1 VGLASLGGSGRS
13 CGAFH
18 CMATKKT
25 AGSKESKPKASK
37 AAPTKPSTS
46 SRKAT
51 RGAASP
57 SKTKAR
63 VTGTAPRGAGTA
75 TRSKAASKPAG
86 KPRTMSAG
94 KASTKPASMSA
105 STRAGPSHPTKARQD
120 DAQALAA
127 IVPPVAST
135 SEVAEST
142 TTVVSV
148 EAIHHGDGAAHEPS
162 SATDP
167 LPSIEPA
174 APIVKPIFRR
184 VGSAWMKF
192 DPSDLEGIAKAE
204 AEAAAMAAN
213 PELAPPP
220 PPAPKHP
227 EPRRDQH
234 PRAQHQQRTAAAV
247 LDRAP
252 DQPSDDSDAEH
263 DDGDDRGWEHPD
275 HAHHTT
281 EPPAP
286 IEQVTGVL
294 DISGNEARLRQFGGN
309 GWMPSKD
316 EPQVPTEF
324 VQRFNL
330 RNGNQVTVH
339 VQMVRVR
346 RRRGPKKLR
355 RMVVGI
361 ESVEGLE
368 PSVWAARPPYGELTS
383 IDPQPRM
390 HLEYR
395 GCPPSCRLIDLFC
408 PIGFGTRGL
417 IVAPPKAGKTILLQ
431 QIAHGIKHNHPHVEL
446 IALLI
451 DERPEEVTDFRRN
464 VPALVLASSN
474 DQDLERHTQMGI
486 MSIERARRLFEAGK
500 DVVVLLDS
508 LTRVGRAFNNNRRY
522 STGGRTMSGGL
533 DSRALDIPKQLFGAA
548 RKAEEG
554 GSLTIIAT
562 CLVDTG
568 SRADQVIFEEFKGT
582 GNMELILDRSIAE
595 RRVYP
600 SINLAASGT
609 RKEHL
614 LMGEREL
621 KTMTALRRRL
631 MTMPP
636 FVQVEQLVAAVNR
649 TTDNETLVRG
659 SGG

>member
-1 VGLASLGGSGRS
+1 P
-13 CGAFH
+13 
-18 CMATKKT
+18 
-25 AGSKESKPKASK
+25 KPKAPK
-37 AAPTKPSTS
+37 AATTKSS
-46 SRKAT
+46 SASRKAT
-51 RGAASP
+51 GAAVVP
-57 SKTKAR
+57 
-63 VTGTAPRGAGTA
+63 
-75 TRSKAASKPAG
+75 AASKPRTGAATG
-86 KPRTMSAG
+86 KTTKKVTKKAAKPIGAKPKTKTAAKPVTKPTT
-94 KASTKPASMSA
+94 KASTKLVSA
-105 STRAGPSHPTKARQD
+105 SRSTKETARTERPKVKAAEKVAKQPPALEPLSTSTQAQD
-120 DAQALAA
+120 ALAPAVGGSA
-127 IVPPVAST
+127 IAPSDSVGESAEPAAS
-135 SEVAEST
+135 S
-142 TTVVSV
+142 
-148 EAIHHGDGAAHEPS
+148 EAIHQHDGPPQHASTGVESQAP
-162 SATDP
+162 A
-167 LPSIEPA
+167 EPA
-174 APIVKPIFRR
+174 APTVKPIFRR
-184 VGSAWMKF
+184 VGHAWMKF

-204 AEAAAMAAN
+204 AEAAAIAAN

-220 PPAPKHP
+220 PPTPKRQ
-227 EPRRDQH
+227 EPRHQQQ
-234 PRAQHQQRTAAAV
+234 PRAQPQRRAAAA
-247 LDRAP
+247 LLEGAP
-252 DQPSDDSDAEH
+252 DQPANDGDGEH
-263 DDGDDRGWEHPD
+263 DDGDDGQAWEGSDD
-275 HAHHTT
+275 HHQSP

-286 IEQVTGVL
+286 IEQVAGVL
-294 DISGNEARLRQFGGN
+294 DISVNEARLRQFGSN
-309 GWMPSKD
+309 GWMPSHD
-316 EPQVPTEF
+316 EPQVPMEL

-330 RNGNQVTVH
+330 RNGNQVTVN

-346 RRRGPKKLR
+346 KRRGPKKLR

-361 ESVEGLE
+361 ESVEGLD
-368 PSVWAARPPYGELTS
+368 PSAWSARLPYGELTS

-431 QIAHGIKHNHPHVEL
+431 QIAHGIKHNHPQVEL

-486 MSIERARRLFEAGK
+486 MAIERARRLFEAGK

-508 LTRVGRAFNNNRRY
+508 LTRLGRAFNNNRRY

-533 DSRALDIPKQLFGAA
+533 DSRALEIPKQLFGAA

-582 GNMELILDRSIAE
+582 GNMELILDRSISE

-600 SINLAASGT
+600 AINLAASGT

-614 LMGEREL
+614 LMGEREM

-631 MTMPP
+631 MSMPP

-659 SGG
+659 SGS